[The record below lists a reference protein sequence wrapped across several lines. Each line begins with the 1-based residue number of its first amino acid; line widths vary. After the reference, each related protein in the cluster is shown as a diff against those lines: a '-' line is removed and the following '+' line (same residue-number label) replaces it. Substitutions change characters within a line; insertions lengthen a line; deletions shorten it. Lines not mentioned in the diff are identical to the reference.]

1 VRLFF
6 RNKQAKTRSQ
16 VEELGPVEND
26 PVSLFLE
33 QKRLEAG
40 DEIRDQ
46 DAEIPESSVVMKE
59 DLPFE
64 DQIPSGEPEQQ
75 QRSVR
80 EEKPLPSERIKAY
93 QMEIKEDS
101 AANDSFDPLLS
112 LIRTARD
119 AMLENEV
126 KSPEKNEAV
135 ATSAMPEAEPVINE
149 PGTIILHSSSSTS
162 VGTLDDPEFTEEV
175 ISQEDFPVSEAVVG
189 EPTSTVQSFEAETPE
204 AVAVPEVV
212 TSVEQIAEVPE
223 TTQVMT
229 DNVPVDGSPESNK
242 LIHAHTETKDEQG
255 SVTSHDTVNEVQ
267 SAQED
272 NPPTENKPAQTPATS
287 GILDIFREEVGD
299 KGHGLA
305 VELEEIDIQELLK
318 EAIHVKNM
326 LSRRS
331 GISENE

>member
-16 VEELGPVEND
+16 VEELSPVEND

-33 QKRLEAG
+33 QKRIEAG
-40 DEIRDQ
+40 NEIRDQ
-46 DAEIPESSVVMKE
+46 DAEILESSVVMKE
-59 DLPFE
+59 DLHFE
-64 DQIPSGEPEQQ
+64 DQIPSGEPEQR
-75 QRSVR
+75 QRYVW
-80 EEKPLPSERIKAY
+80 EEKPVPSERIKAHGK
-93 QMEIKEDS
+93 EIKEDS
-101 AANDSFDPLLS
+101 VTTESFDPLLS

-126 KSPEKNEAV
+126 EAPEKSEAV
-135 ATSAMPEAEPVINE
+135 AKSAMPEAEPVINE
-149 PGTIILHSSSSTS
+149 PRTIILRSSSSTL
-162 VGTLDDPEFTEEV
+162 VRTLDDPEFVEEV
-175 ISQEDFPVSEAVVG
+175 ISQEDIPGAEVIIEES
-189 EPTSTVQSFEAETPE
+189 PSPVQSFEAATPE
-204 AVAVPEVV
+204 AVAEPEVV
-212 TSVEQIAEVPE
+212 TSIEQIARATE
-223 TTQVMT
+223 TTQVIP
-229 DNVPVDGSPESNK
+229 DNVPVDGSEESNQPV
-242 LIHAHTETKDEQG
+242 HAYAEVRDEQEN
-255 SVTSHDTVNEVQ
+255 VKSHDTVNEVQ
-267 SAQED
+267 SAQPD

-287 GILDIFREEVGD
+287 GILDIFREEVGE